1 MPTDAP
7 TSGELPQQPP
17 AIDALPRPEGRAP
30 AIAGEPSFW
39 ETLRPSEPGTEP
51 APAQSFAAHV
61 AGANEPWPAPDAGAP
76 SAPPA
81 ADAPGTPGEPA
92 AAGEAQA
99 SGPSVSFAPGYTG
112 TPSQPRAVVHPP
124 IQAPRE
130 PNLAPASFGS
140 TPLYDAL
147 ERASADPMPP
157 EAEAV
162 NAPAHAPTSSEAD
175 RPPQQAEAQPGQAND
190 PRKDSPTMSNLD
202 EAIKSL
208 LSIEGATGAAIVDV
222 SSGMA
227 LAQGG
232 NPGFDLGVAAAGN
245 SNVVSAKLR
254 TMRDLGVKDA
264 IEDILITLSSQYH
277 LINVLNT
284 KETSGLFIYLVLD
297 RNYANL
303 ALARHKLKGV
313 SADVSI

>member
-1 MPTDAP
+1 MPDAVP
-7 TSGELPQQPP
+7 DPLPEAAP
-17 AIDALPRPEGRAP
+17 DAAPLTGQIAQSSFAPVDLPRPEWRAP

-39 ETLRPSEPGTEP
+39 ETLRPSEPHGRP
-51 APAQSFAAHV
+51 VPAQIFPAHAAH
-61 AGANEPWPAPDAGAP
+61 
-76 SAPPA
+76 A
-81 ADAPGTPGEPA
+81 ADPVNDAPN
-92 AAGEAQA
+92 
-99 SGPSVSFAPGYTG
+99 FAPGYTG
-112 TPSQPRAVVHPP
+112 AAAPPRDVVHPP

-130 PNLAPASFGS
+130 PTLAPASFGS

-147 ERASADPMPP
+147 ERAAADPMPP
-157 EAEAV
+157 SAEADT
-162 NAPAHAPTSSEAD
+162 AAAHAPTSSEAD
-175 RPPQQAEAQPGQAND
+175 RPPQQAETQPGPATD

-202 EAIKSL
+202 EVIRSL

-254 TMRDLGVKDA
+254 TMRDLGVKDE

-313 SADVSI
+313 SAEVSI